1 MFGHNEIVGK
11 SYFKNEPAGTL
22 VVTSIFYTLQGEGP
36 YSGMPCVFVRLSK
49 CNLACSFC
57 DTQFDIGQRM
67 TFDELRGKIYSA
79 ICDHWG
85 SKEVSVPL
93 WVLPDNIPRRREDE
107 KLLGPYGLGLVITGG
122 EPTLQANLKDFLE
135 YVADDFK
142 WIQIESNG
150 IVSLEL
156 GDHVTRV
163 VSPKCAEKEG
173 RATQYLKPSQFML
186 DNADCLKFVMCAPIL
201 KDPNT
206 SVDSAPSPYEEVP
219 DWAHEWAAKT
229 GKPVYVSPMNVYKSV
244 PQKMKMFLSKK
255 DKTIEERSTVD
266 EVVSF
271 WEPGVLDMEANRRN
285 HEHAARYAIT
295 HGFRFQVQAHLYAG
309 LA

>member
-22 VVTSIFYTLQGEGP
+22 VITSIFYTLQGEGP

-67 TFDELRGKIYSA
+67 TFGEIRRKIYEVV
-79 ICDHWG
+79 CDNWNKVG
-85 SKEVSVPL
+85 KPVPTWALPCSGVLDSSKTSH
-93 WVLPDNIPRRREDE
+93 
-107 KLLGPYGLGLVITGG
+107 LGPYGFGLVITGG
-122 EPTLQANLKDFLE
+122 EPTLQSNLADFLIYMKE
-135 YVADDFK
+135 DFT
-142 WIQIESNG
+142 WMQIESNG
-150 IVSLEL
+150 IVSLEF
-156 GDHVTRV
+156 DDDVTRV

-173 RATQYLKPSQFML
+173 KPTQYLKPSEFML
-186 DNADCLKFVMCAPIL
+186 KHADCLKFVMCAPGEEY
-201 KDPNT
+201 N
-206 SVDSAPSPYEEVP
+206 PYQEIPE
-219 DWAHEWAAKT
+219 WAHEWAAQT
-229 GKPVYVSPMNVYKSV
+229 EKPVYVSPMNVYKSI
-244 PQKMKMFLSKK
+244 PQKMRFITGKE
-255 DKTIEERSTVD
+255 DKTLEERSTAD